1 MTSWSVEDTLSI
13 DLEDVR
19 EVDLGIVAGEV
30 AVTATDG
37 PAHLEVERI
46 SGPPV
51 EVELVDG
58 RLRIHHPKREGLLE
72 LLDRFGGSGKPEAS
86 VVLAVPSGARLRAKA
101 VSAPVL
107 VSGLGARTSVKTV
120 SGDLT
125 LKDLADEVDVKTV
138 SGDVE
143 AKGVTADLKA
153 GTVSGSV
160 TLVDGACRWVR
171 VKTVSGDVLLDLDLD
186 PSGVYDLGTVSGD
199 VALRTGADPSVV
211 VEAQSVS
218 GAVVSDFGLD
228 WDELRPGRRVMRR
241 RVGSGEARLAV
252 KTVSGELRLVRRR
265 EAAA

>member
-1 MTSWSVEDTLSI
+1 MTRWSVEDVLAV
-13 DLEDVR
+13 DLDDVR
-19 EVDLGIVAGEV
+19 EADLGIVAGDV
-30 AVTATDG
+30 AITAADE
-37 PAHLEVERI
+37 PAHLEVERT

-51 EVELVDG
+51 DVELVDG

-72 LLDRFGGSGKPEAS
+72 LIDRVAGSGKPEAS
-86 VVLAVPSGARLRAKA
+86 AVLVVPAETRLHAKT

-107 VSGLGARTSVKTV
+107 VSGLDARTSVNTV
-120 SGDLT
+120 SGGLT
-125 LKDLADEVDVKTV
+125 LKDLADEVEVKTV

-143 AKGVTADLKA
+143 AKGLRADLKA
-153 GTVSGSV
+153 KTVSGTV
-160 TLVDGACRWVR
+160 ALVDGACRWVR
-171 VKTVSGDVLLDLDLD
+171 VKSVSGDVLLDLDLD

-228 WDELRPGRRVMRR
+228 WDELRPGRRVLRR

-252 KTVSGELRLVRRR
+252 KTVSGDLRLVRRR